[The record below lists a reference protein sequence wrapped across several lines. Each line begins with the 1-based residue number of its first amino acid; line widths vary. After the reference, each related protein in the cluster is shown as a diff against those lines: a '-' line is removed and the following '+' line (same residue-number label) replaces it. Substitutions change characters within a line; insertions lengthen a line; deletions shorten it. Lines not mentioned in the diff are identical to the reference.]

1 MESVA
6 VKSSSAPLK
15 KKYIPTGNFLHSE
28 SFWGMAFI
36 LPFMMGIL
44 VFLLVPLISTIVLS
58 FTSYN
63 IIETPK
69 FVGINN
75 YVDLIKNQEMFKKS
89 FVNSLKFALGLV
101 PLNIILA
108 LVCAVLLN
116 NVTRFST
123 LFRGIYFLPVITSE
137 IVFAIVWVWIWNYDY
152 GLINYIL
159 NTLGIPA
166 QNWLGD
172 SKWAMFAVIITRV
185 IKNLGMNVVI
195 ILAAMQSIPKM
206 YYEAADLDGANSVK
220 KFIHV
225 TIPELSP
232 VIFMTVMVTV
242 IGAFKVFA
250 QIYAMTDGGPA
261 GATNVMM
268 LYLYK
273 LGFKELEYGKASAVG
288 VVIFLVVLLFTIIQW
303 ALRKKLVYQEEG

>member
-1 MESVA
+1 MESVE
-6 VKSSSAPLK
+6 VKSSSATVK
-15 KKYIPTGNFLHSE
+15 KKYATTGSFLHSE
-28 SFWGMAFI
+28 GFWGMAFI
-36 LPFMMGIL
+36 LPFMLGIL

-69 FVGINN
+69 FVGAEN
-75 YVDLIKNQEMFKKS
+75 YVDLIKNQEMFRKS
-89 FVNSLKFALGLV
+89 FINSLKFALGLV

-108 LVCAVLLN
+108 LLCAVLLN

-206 YYEAADLDGANSVK
+206 YYEAADLDGANSIK

-288 VVIFLVVLLFTIIQW
+288 VIIFLVVLLFTIIQW
-303 ALRKKLVYQEEG
+303 ALRKKLVYQEES